1 MNKKWKVLF
10 FLLLGVNLFLVVLFL
25 ILVFTPS
32 KEESLP
38 GSTKENKEEMVPF
51 VVQSNKN
58 DLTKVINYY
67 IKQETDGSP
76 IDYEVLLTDEVELY
90 GIIEVFTE
98 EIELKMTFEPEA
110 LENGDLL
117 LKQKSMSIGSLPLPV
132 EYVLRFVKEQYAL
145 PEWVEIHPEDKTVYV
160 GLMAMETKNGIQ
172 IGTNKFDLTNDSIS
186 FTLLIP
192 GKDS

>member
-10 FLLLGVNLFLVVLFL
+10 FLLLGVNLFLVVFFL

-32 KEESLP
+32 KEETLP
-38 GSTKENKEEMVPF
+38 GNTKENKEEMVPF

-58 DLTKVINYY
+58 NLTKVINYY

-90 GIIEVFTE
+90 GTIEVFTE

-132 EYVLRFVKEQYAL
+132 EYVLKFVREQYAF

-160 GLMAMETKNGIQ
+160 GLMAMEIKNGIQ
-172 IGTNKFDLTNDSIS
+172 IGANKFDLKNDSIS
-186 FTLLIP
+186 FTFLIP